1 MRKKNGI
8 TLIALVITIIVLLI
22 LAGVS
27 INLTFGNNG
36 LITQARSARLAT
48 RFGKYNEELNLYLS
62 EKSSENVEFQV
73 ESLSAGKNSLYYN
86 TQKENEKGNI
96 KNIISDIDE
105 EYLELLQVIKGQLI
119 VRTTEKSVIKAAQI
133 VGIQANPYDITENGE
148 LESSNGNLALMDKD
162 GTLVLPDIVTSIGSG
177 AFSGLEGLKT
187 IIIPESVTEIKS
199 NAFSNNKDLEK
210 VVIKGNLEKIEDVA
224 FMNCTNLKQ
233 INLPDSL
240 NYLGTYAFAGTALT
254 DIRIPKSLKTIGAA
268 AFAWT
273 KVKNVE
279 LQEGMESIG
288 GYAFNSCQLESI
300 KIPSTVISISET
312 SFYCC
317 NNLITIDVTSNTN
330 FVFENGCLLN
340 KGRDQI
346 LFISK
351 SVLTNTDTFSI
362 PEGIKSFSTGITN
375 YSNITKIA
383 IPASLETI
391 DVAKLPTTINE
402 FEINSENTNLLLG
415 NKILYNKDNEL
426 LACFSKEK
434 NIEIQ
439 EGIEK
444 ITNSVFK
451 FAINAENINL
461 PNSLTIINGSIVE
474 GLKNIKNINIGENV
488 SYISPFA
495 FPHVGCNVNINNE
508 NYVVENNIL
517 YKKNNGKKE
526 CLVSVLYY
534 IDGTIDIDEEVKEI
548 GVYAF
553 YEQRY
558 LTYIKI
564 PDGIENILTYAFSSC
579 IKLNKIEIPKTVKTI
594 GKGAFAGD
602 ILLEEVII
610 NNKADSI
617 EGAPWDAEKGMK
629 VIKWLE

>member
-8 TLIALVITIIVLLI
+8 TLLAFVVTIIVLLI

-48 RFGKYNEELNLYLS
+48 RFGKYNEELKLYLA
-62 EKSSENVEFQV
+62 EKSSENIEFQV

-86 TQKENEKGNI
+86 TQKESETGNI
-96 KNIISDIDE
+96 KNIIPDIDE

-119 VRTTEKSVIKAAQI
+119 VRTTEKNVIKAAQI
-133 VGIQANPYDITENGE
+133 AGIQANPYDITENGE
-148 LESSNGNLALMDKD
+148 LESSNGNLTLMDKD

-199 NAFSNNKDLEK
+199 KAFSNNKDLEK
-210 VVIKGNLEKIEDVA
+210 VVIKGNLQKIGDAA
-224 FMNCTNLKQ
+224 FRDCSNLVQ
-233 INLPDSL
+233 INLPASL
-240 NYLGTYAFAGTALT
+240 NHLGTYAFAGTALT

-279 LQEGMESIG
+279 LQEGLETID
-288 GYAFNSCQLESI
+288 GYAFSSCKMESV

-312 SFYCC
+312 SFDAC
-317 NNLITIDVTSNTN
+317 NNLITIDLTENTK
-330 FVFENGCLLN
+330 FIFENGFLLN
-340 KGRDQI
+340 KERDKI
-346 LFISK
+346 LFIAK
-351 SVLTNTDTFSI
+351 SSLTNKDVFSI
-362 PEGIKSFSTGITN
+362 PEGIKNFSVGIGDYT
-375 YSNITKIA
+375 NITKIV

-391 DVAKLPTTINE
+391 DVDKLPTTINE

-415 NKILYNKDNEL
+415 DKILYNKDNEL

-444 ITNSVFK
+444 IENNVFK
-451 FAINAENINL
+451 FAINAENISL
-461 PNSLTIINGSIVE
+461 PNSLTIINGSGVS
-474 GLKNIKNINIGENV
+474 GLNNINNINLGKNV

-495 FPHVGCNVNINNE
+495 FSHVGCNVNINNE

-517 YKKNNGKKE
+517 YKKSNGKKE

-548 GVYAF
+548 GTYAF
-553 YEQRY
+553 YEQKD
-558 LTYIKI
+558 LTDIKI
-564 PDGIENILTYAFSSC
+564 PDGVEKIVEYAFSNC
-579 IKLNKIEIPKTVKTI
+579 IRLKKIEIPKTVKTI
-594 GKGAFAGD
+594 GKGTFESS
-602 ILLEEVII
+602 ISLEEVII
-610 NNKADSI
+610 SNKVNSI
-617 EGAPWDAEKGMK
+617 EGAPWNAEKGMK